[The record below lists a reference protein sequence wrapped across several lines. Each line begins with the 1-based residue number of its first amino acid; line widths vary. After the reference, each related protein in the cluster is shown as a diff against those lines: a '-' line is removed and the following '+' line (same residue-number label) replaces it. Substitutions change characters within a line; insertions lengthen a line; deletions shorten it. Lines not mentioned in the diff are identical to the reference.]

1 MDQAEINKSE
11 KIRAAIFEVVKNQMR
26 AGDPPEARESYER
39 LLAEGYSEEEVM
51 KYLGSVVA
59 TEIFEVL
66 EKGRSYNHEN
76 YIKSL
81 KALPD
86 LSSESQDRD

>member
-1 MDQAEINKSE
+1 MDKAERL
-11 KIRAAIFEVVKNQMR
+11 RAAILEVVKTQMR
-26 AGDPPEARESYER
+26 EGRPPETKECYQR
-39 LLAEGYSEEEVM
+39 LQAEGYSEAETM

-66 EKGRSYNHEN
+66 EKGRSYDHEN
-76 YIKSL
+76 YLKAL

-86 LSSESQDRD
+86 VPVD